1 MMVMTG
7 SQCSPADN
15 LIIISSISI
24 SSRLLKGGTF
34 PFPPTFFT
42 SFALFLH

>member
-15 LIIISSISI
+15 LIIIISSI

-34 PFPPTFFT
+34 PFPPTFFS